1 MGTAGIKYILD
12 VKGAPKAIG
21 PYAIATIDERTGTVY
36 LSGQVPLD
44 PETGVIVSGGVD
56 AQAKRVMEN
65 LKAVLTSVGS
75 DFKKVLSSTIYLTNL
90 ADFATVNQVYESALG
105 DGVRPARATVQ
116 VAALPKGANVEISMI
131 AMR

>member
-1 MGTAGIKYILD
+1 MGTAAIQYILD

-44 PETGVIVSGGVD
+44 PESGAIVTGGID
-56 AQAKRVMEN
+56 AQAQRVMDN
-65 LKAVLTSVGS
+65 LKAVLISVGS
-75 DFKKVLSSTIYLTNL
+75 DFTKVLSSTIYLTNL
-90 ADFATVNQVYESALG
+90 GDFAVVNKVYESALG
-105 DGVRPARATVQ
+105 DGVRPARATIQ

-131 AMR
+131 ALR

>member
-1 MGTAGIKYILD
+1 MGAAAIKYILD

-44 PETGVIVSGGVD
+44 PDSGVIVSGGIE
-56 AQAKRVMEN
+56 AQAIRVMEN
-65 LKAVLTSVGS
+65 LKAVLLAVGS
-75 DFKKVLSSTIYLTNL
+75 DFSKVLSSTIYLTNL
-90 ADFATVNQVYESALG
+90 TDFTAVNKVYESALG

-131 AMR
+131 ALR